1 MSMLAAV
8 AAPMILMLA
17 CGPALPDGAF
27 VRSEHSGRARAEDIT
42 EPRQKAL
49 IIHSDG
55 VEQLVLQVSYKGSAS
70 EFAWVIPT
78 PSPPTVFPVDAP
90 VFHRL
95 SAFTGGGIAYWFK
108 PGWIPLTLGG
118 GNAARRAAGPKSRL
132 DVKVLNEDVVGVY
145 DVTVLRSGDAR
156 DLFEWLK
163 ERKYQ
168 VPEALVPLAADY
180 IRRGWVFT
188 AVRVSADRQAASE
201 RKLNEG
207 TLQSLSFVFRAPEP
221 VYPLKISSLNSGKTE
236 VLLYVLAP
244 LWVSDPQMT
253 AVCRL
258 TFHFRDWDRL
268 PVGQALFWESLRSH
282 SYSMPVQLTK
292 LRAEFTPEQMSRD
305 ILLSSDNALAQMRPK
320 PRPAS
325 LAENAGAVSLYAMM
339 IVLLFALVYPFNLLV
354 ILGANLAAVSRSGS
368 SSARRW
374 LSFSI
379 WYTVLM
385 ALAYMLFYPVL
396 S

>member
-17 CGPALPDGAF
+17 YGPALPDGAF

-78 PSPPTVFPVDAP
+78 PSPPKVFPVDAP

-95 SAFTGGGIAYWFK
+95 SAFTDGGIAYWFK
-108 PGWIPLTLGG
+108 PRMLPTFGG
-118 GNAARRAAGPKSRL
+118 GYAARASAGAKSRL
-132 DVKVLNEDVVGVY
+132 DVEVLKEDVVGVY

-244 LWVSDPQMT
+244 MWVSDPQMT
-253 AVCRL
+253 PVCRL
-258 TFHFRDWDRL
+258 MFRYMDWDFL
-268 PVGQALFWESLRSH
+268 GVGQALWMDMERWPD
-282 SYSMPVQLTK
+282 YPVPAYLTK
-292 LRAEFTPEQMSRD
+292 LRAEFSPEQMSRD
-305 ILLSSDNALAQMRPK
+305 IQLSSDSALGQMRPK

-325 LAENAGAVSLYAMM
+325 LAENAAMISVYAMRLAL
-339 IVLLFALVYPFNLLV
+339 VLAFVYPFSLLV
-354 ILGANLAAVSRSGS
+354 ILGADLAAVSRFGRRG
-368 SSARRW
+368 ARSW
-374 LSFSI
+374 AWFSI
-379 WYTVLM
+379 WYTLLIVIGNLV
-385 ALAYMLFYPVL
+385 FFPFGF
-396 S
+396 

>member
-1 MSMLAAV
+1 MSRLAAI
-8 AAPMILMLA
+8 AAPMVLILA

-27 VRSEHSGRARAEDIT
+27 VRSDYSGRARAEDIT

-78 PSPPTVFPVDAP
+78 PSPPNVFPVHAP
-90 VFHRL
+90 VFHGL
-95 SAFTGGGIAYWFK
+95 SAFTDGGVAYWFK
-108 PGWIPLTLGG
+108 PGRAPFSFGG
-118 GNAARRAAGPKSRL
+118 GGGARASAGVKSLL
-132 DVKVLNEDVVGVY
+132 DVEVLKEEVVGVY
-145 DVTVLRSGDAR
+145 DVSVLRSGDAQ

-168 VPEALVPLAADY
+168 VPEGLVPLAADY

-188 AVRVSADRQAASE
+188 AVRVSAGRQAASE
-201 RKLNEG
+201 QKLKEG

-253 AVCRL
+253 PVCRL
-258 TFHFRDWDRL
+258 TFNFRDWDRL
-268 PVGQALFWESLRSH
+268 PVGQALWRNSQRFD
-282 SYSMPVQLTK
+282 SYSMPLRLTK

-305 ILLSSDNALAQMRPK
+305 ILLSSDEALAEMRPK

-325 LAENAGAVSLYAMM
+325 LAENAGAVSVYSLRL
-339 IVLLFALVYPFNLLV
+339 VLVCLFVYPFNLLI

-368 SSARRW
+368 GRARSW